1 MSNYNYTARDKS
13 GAITRGNLTAA
24 DRASALT
31 ELRSRDMVPIA
42 VEEGKAI
49 TGSGFNGLNVKRPA
63 ILLAGVAVALLGVWI
78 AVRMMHAKKPAVAE
92 RKAPTEKVVKAAKAK
107 PVPSPKVVPPKP
119 VDPPKPPVEVA
130 APLPVEIKG
139 VVPPKTNSIAMRLLS
154 KGDNV
159 IVPGIVN
166 NGDTNAPDPYATF
179 QTKSERMMSGMLSA
193 EPGELILD
201 ISFGRDF
208 DKDFAASLSN
218 KIEIYPSD
226 SKEMAAHKEDVAY
239 MKEEMRKLVA
249 EGKSPEE
256 ILTEFRNQHNEVA
269 KFRSELQSQ
278 LSALKQDGKMAEAE
292 EFAKEANKMLAP
304 YGTRPLLVRPVIK
317 LKKPQQ

>member
-31 ELRSRDMVPIA
+31 ELRSRDLVPIN

-49 TGSGFNGLNVKRPA
+49 TGSGFTGINAKRPA
-63 ILLAGVAVALLGVWI
+63 FLLAAVVVALLGVWL
-78 AVRMMHAKKPAVAE
+78 AVRMMPAKKPAVME
-92 RKAPTEKVVKAAKAK
+92 RKAPTEKIAKAK
-107 PVPSPKVVPPKP
+107 PLPSPKVVPPKP
-119 VDPPKPPVEVA
+119 VEPPKPPVEVA
-130 APLPVEIKG
+130 APRPVEVQK
-139 VVPPKTNSIAMRLLS
+139 VVPPRTDTIKQLARPKS
-154 KGDNV
+154 DQV
-159 IVPGIVN
+159 IVPGIVS
-166 NGDTNAPDPYATF
+166 NGDTNAPNPYATF
-179 QTKSERMMSGMLSA
+179 RTKSERMMSGMLSA
-193 EPGELILD
+193 KSGEMILG

-208 DKDFAASLSN
+208 DRDFAASLSN

-249 EGKSPEE
+249 EGKPAEE

-278 LSALKQDGKMAEAE
+278 LSALKQEGKMDEAEA
-292 EFAKEANKMLAP
+292 FAIEANKMLAP

-317 LKKPQQ
+317 LKNPQK